1 MSRQKSGRERPLPG
15 AMLVRRKAAKGVLPG
30 RPGGRTA
37 GPRPAGSAGPVF
49 VGPTPD
55 GGEKEFVKIVA
66 GKVGR
71 RKPWF
76 V

>member
-1 MSRQKSGRERPLPG
+1 MSRQKSRERPLPG
-15 AMLVRRKAAKGVLPG
+15 ALPVRRKAVKGVHPV
-30 RPGGRTA
+30 RPGGGTA
-37 GPRPAGSAGPVF
+37 GPRAAGSAGPVF

-55 GGEKEFVKIVA
+55 GGDKEFVKIVA

>member
-1 MSRQKSGRERPLPG
+1 MSRQKSWRERPLPG
-15 AMLVRRKAAKGVLPG
+15 ALLVRRKAVKGILPV
-30 RPGGRTA
+30 RPGERTS
-37 GPRPAGSAGPVF
+37 GPRAAGSAGPVF

>member
-1 MSRQKSGRERPLPG
+1 MSHKKSWRERPLPG
-15 AMLVRRKAAKGVLPG
+15 AMLVRRKGVKGVHAV

-37 GPRPAGSAGPVF
+37 GPRAPGSSGAVF

-55 GGEKEFVKIVA
+55 GGDKEFVKIVA